1 MECYIQALKM
11 TMQTY
16 TDNMEKFS
24 KVWVE
29 IKNADYKYHMNPIL
43 ILKYI
48 CVHTQKYV
56 RGKSGSICITV
67 NNGSRW
73 QDYKWFYFFIYT
85 LLPYP
90 LKKKLTCIASI
101 LIEKNKTS
109 HLGRKRVII
118 EQHCQKLKFS
128 INQTWVEIP
137 PLPLTLSVWP

>member
-1 MECYIQALKM
+1 MECYTQALKM

-73 QDYKWFYFFIYT
+73 QDYKWF
-85 LLPYP
+85 LLFNLYSSAISF
-90 LKKKLTCIASI
+90 KK
-101 LIEKNKTS
+101 N
-109 HLGRKRVII
+109 
-118 EQHCQKLKFS
+118 
-128 INQTWVEIP
+128 
-137 PLPLTLSVWP
+137 